1 MKDVTLNLNTSTT
14 FFSIEVDIEES
25 PPKSQHLVIDEDRE
39 NVDRICLKDKWEI
52 KESY

>member
-25 PPKSQHLVIDEDRE
+25 PPKCQHLVIDEDRE
-39 NVDRICLKDKWEI
+39 MVDRICFKGK
-52 KESY
+52 